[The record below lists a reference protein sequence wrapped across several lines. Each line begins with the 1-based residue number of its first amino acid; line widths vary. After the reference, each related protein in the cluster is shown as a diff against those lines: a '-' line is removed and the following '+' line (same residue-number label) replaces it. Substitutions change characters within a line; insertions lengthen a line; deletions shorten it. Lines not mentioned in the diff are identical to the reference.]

1 MNTYVERERG
11 DCTVYFSLMH
21 ADIYLYFIVAP
32 KPSRSYGEVELV
44 LVEKISNVRI
54 SVYSHVLVEQPMHR
68 RSGEIPPRMNVF
80 DPTETQTH
88 TVMGQVVSSQ
98 GPTPLG

>member
-1 MNTYVERERG
+1 
-11 DCTVYFSLMH
+11 MH

-44 LVEKISNVRI
+44 VEKISNVRI

-68 RSGEIPPRMNVF
+68 RSAEIPPRMNVF
-80 DPTETQTH
+80 DPTKTQTH
-88 TVMGQVVSSQ
+88 AVRGQVVSSQ
-98 GPTPLG
+98 DPTLLG